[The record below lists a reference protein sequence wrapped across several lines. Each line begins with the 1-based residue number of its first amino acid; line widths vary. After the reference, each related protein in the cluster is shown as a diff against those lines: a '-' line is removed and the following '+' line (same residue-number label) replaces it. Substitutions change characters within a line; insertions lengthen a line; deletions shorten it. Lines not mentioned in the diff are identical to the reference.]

1 MKKNVIR
8 YSEAF
13 KRQVVKEIEEG
24 KFRTFKEAREK
35 YGIKGCATIAHWL
48 KKYGKEHLLPRKVR
62 IEMPDEQNTIKQ
74 LKKRI
79 KQLEKALA
87 DAQVGEV
94 INQAYFE
101 VLCEQVGITDIEGY
115 KKKLAKS
122 SREKDEN

>member
-24 KFRTFKEAREK
+24 KFNSLQEAKQK
-35 YGIKGCATIAHWL
+35 YGIKGHATIAHWL
-48 KKYGKEHLLPRKVR
+48 NKYGKEHLLPRKVR
-62 IEMPDEQNTIKQ
+62 IEMPNEQNTIKQ
-74 LKKRI
+74 LKKKI

-115 KKKLAKS
+115 KKKLAKKLWG
-122 SREKDEN
+122 KDED

>member
-13 KRQVVKEIEEG
+13 KRHVVKEIEEG

-35 YGIKGCATIAHWL
+35 YGIKGCATITFWL
-48 KKYGKEHLLPRKVR
+48 KKYGKQHLLLKTVR

-74 LKKRI
+74 LKKKI

-87 DAQVGEV
+87 DA
-94 INQAYFE
+94 
-101 VLCEQVGITDIEGY
+101 
-115 KKKLAKS
+115 
-122 SREKDEN
+122 

>member
-1 MKKNVIR
+1 MKKTYIR

-13 KRQVVKEIEEG
+13 KRHVVKEIEEG
-24 KFRTFKEAREK
+24 KFNSLREAKQK
-35 YGIKGCATIAHWL
+35 YGIKGEVTINRWL

-115 KKKLAKS
+115 KKKLAKKLW
-122 SREKDEN
+122 EKDED

>member
-1 MKKNVIR
+1 MKKTYIR

-13 KRQVVKEIEEG
+13 KRHVVKEIEEG
-24 KFRTFKEAREK
+24 KFNSLREAKQK
-35 YGIKGCATIAHWL
+35 YGIKGEVTINRWL

-62 IEMPDEQNTIKQ
+62 IEMPDEQDTIKQ
-74 LKKRI
+74 LKKKI

-115 KKKLAKS
+115 KKKLAKKLW
-122 SREKDEN
+122 EKDEN